1 MMSLTLKQ
9 AQEAYKG
16 RQWYRQRFDGSPLF
30 LHAIAEAE
38 LEKEDRK
45 PGGTEA
51 DVRISFFEEGKG
63 DWYLDMNDIQRG
75 AQALVELAKHN
86 PMISKELLAQWKE
99 DEQAFEH
106 FFWKEFPLINLEV
119 LTADEF
125 TVLWNRYW
133 ALFHER
139 TTSSSVI
146 DHFALGTDELIQ
158 QMLKNEV
165 GETERVSQFSQ
176 IFSTLTAPVHQSF
189 INTAE
194 IELLRIMTHQS
205 QLTVE
210 QYQQQYFW
218 TMNNYVRAHIRT
230 VEEIQQE
237 MEAWNASGRDLQHVL
252 YDIETT
258 PKNNRV
264 KKEELLSTLHLSSH
278 LKTMLQLSEDFT
290 WWQDERK
297 KATYFNIH
305 MGAALLNVLAKK
317 TRYNVEDLKYTQAS
331 EIPLILHQHGPSNEE
346 LTQRRQQCVWIWTRE
361 GNTVFVGKAAHA
373 FQLAIMGEKDLSDVR
388 DVRGLSASMGKAVGR
403 ACIITSST
411 ECDKVQ
417 QGDVVIAVMTRPD
430 YVPAMKKACAIVTD
444 EGGITSHAAIVS
456 RELGIPCIIGT
467 KIATKVFTSGEQV
480 EVNANHG
487 WARKVA

>member
-1 MMSLTLKQ
+1 MPLTLKQ

-38 LEKEDRK
+38 LEKENRK
-45 PGGTEA
+45 PAGTEA

-106 FFWKEFPLINLEV
+106 FFWNEFPLINLEV

-194 IELLRIMTHQS
+194 IELLRIMTNQS
-205 QLTVE
+205 TLTVE
-210 QYQQQYFW
+210 EYQQQYFW

-237 MEAWNASGRDLQHVL
+237 METWNASGRDLQQVL
-252 YDIETT
+252 HDIKST

-278 LKTMLQLSEDFT
+278 LKTLLQLSEDFT

-305 MGAALLNVLAKK
+305 MGAVLLDAVAKK
-317 TRYNVEDLKYTQAS
+317 TGYTVENLKYTERQ
-331 EIPLILHQHGPSNEE
+331 EITLLLEGKGPTDYE
-346 LTQRRQQCVWIWTRE
+346 LAQRRKRCVWIWTRE
-361 GNTVFVGKAAHA
+361 GNTVFAGDDARA
-373 FQLAIMGEKDLSDVR
+373 FEQSIIGTNDLSTVQ
-388 DVRGLSASMGKAVGR
+388 DVRGLSASMGKAIGR
-403 ACIITSST
+403 ACVITSST
-411 ECDKVQ
+411 ECDKVH
-417 QGDVVIAVMTRPD
+417 QGDVLIAVMTRPD

-487 WARKVA
+487 WARKVT